1 MKKSALI
8 MNTNLQF
15 FAEDRTNM
23 VSLLDIGTL
32 IGSTAKI
39 VEMGD
44 GYKEITEDWGP
55 NTESTQYVNMK
66 NANNTVK
73 GYEFSTTPER
83 DYMSDDMQTA
93 IDTMFK
99 LFPTGKQCET
109 YYYRYYKTDIT
120 KGTGD
125 CIRVPVTVCPSSTGG
140 SGGDTLTSSIQINGN
155 GAVELGTITIAGD
168 GTFTWAAK
176 ASGTSGK

>member
-1 MKKSALI
+1 MKKRAFI

-73 GYEFSTTPER
+73 GCEFS
-83 DYMSDDMQTA
+83 
-93 IDTMFK
+93 
-99 LFPTGKQCET
+99 KQ
-109 YYYRYYKTDIT
+109 
-120 KGTGD
+120 G
-125 CIRVPVTVCPSSTGG
+125 
-140 SGGDTLTSSIQINGN
+140 
-155 GAVELGTITIAGD
+155 
-168 GTFTWAAK
+168 
-176 ASGTSGK
+176 

>member
-1 MKKSALI
+1 
-8 MNTNLQF
+8 
-15 FAEDRTNM
+15 
-23 VSLLDIGTL
+23 
-32 IGSTAKI
+32 
-39 VEMGD
+39 
-44 GYKEITEDWGP
+44 
-55 NTESTQYVNMK
+55 MK

-99 LFPTGKQCET
+99 MFPTGKQCET

-120 KGTGD
+120 KNTGD

-176 ASGTSGK
+176 VSGTSGK